1 LELVSA
7 QLIDFLKI
15 AGGIEDPSPAKIG
28 ERICMRPRATDHP
41 RELEPAQLEDGPDLG
56 PRLECHRHY
65 LTILARIQ
73 IGRRLQGKADAA
85 DLVQETFL
93 GAHRD
98 FDRYRGSTEKE
109 FTAWLRQILACKVS
123 DLLRRYLGAQC
134 RDVRLE
140 QQLAEEL
147 DESSQALGQAL
158 AARQSSPSQH
168 VVRREQAVLLADALE
183 RLPRDYSEVIILR
196 QMENLTFPEIAVRL
210 GRSVNSVEKLWVRGL
225 ARLRRLLG
233 TSL

>member
-1 LELVSA
+1 
-7 QLIDFLKI
+7 
-15 AGGIEDPSPAKIG
+15 
-28 ERICMRPRATDHP
+28 MRTRAMDHP
-41 RELEPAQLEDGPDLG
+41 HEPETARMEDGSALG
-56 PRLECHRHY
+56 PRLESHRRY

-93 GAHRD
+93 AAHRD
-98 FDRYRGSTEKE
+98 FEHYRGTTEKE

-123 DLLRRYLGAQC
+123 DLVRRYLGARC

-140 QQLAEEL
+140 QRLAEEL
-147 DESSQALGQAL
+147 DQSSQALGQAL

-168 VVRREQAVLLADALE
+168 VARREQAVLLADALE
-183 RLPRDYSEVIILR
+183 RLPPDYSEVIILR
-196 QMENLTFPEIAVRL
+196 QMENLTFPEIAIRL
-210 GRSVNSVEKLWVRGL
+210 DRSVDSVEKLWVRGL